1 MGSWWRRTEVVGDA
15 GGSGKDGVKDGGGD
29 GR

>member
-1 MGSWWRRTEVVGDA
+1 MGGWRRRTEVVGD
-15 GGSGKDGVKDGGGD
+15 GGGRGKEGVKDGGGD